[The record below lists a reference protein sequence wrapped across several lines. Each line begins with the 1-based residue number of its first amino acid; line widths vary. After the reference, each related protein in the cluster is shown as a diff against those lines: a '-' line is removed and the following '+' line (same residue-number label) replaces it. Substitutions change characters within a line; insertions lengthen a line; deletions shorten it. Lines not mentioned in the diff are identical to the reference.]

1 MNHGECPG
9 SAATGPGHQVARA
22 TALSPVVHRLDVVA
36 ARIAEVRQAGQF
48 VIVHQGPG
56 AERIPLTIAEA
67 DADAGTIGLVIQA
80 VGRSTRD
87 LVTLRVGDV
96 IADIAGPVGQP
107 TELVDGQHAVCVG
120 GGVGTAVVLPIAR
133 ALYERGNRVTS
144 VIGGRAADSVL
155 FGAELGAVGDVIV
168 CTDDGSA
175 GRPGLVTDALA
186 TLIER
191 GGVDVVH
198 AAGPVPMMRGTDT
211 ATSPS
216 TTTA

>member
-9 SAATGPGHQVARA
+9 SAATGPGHQVVRA
-22 TALSPVVHRLDVVA
+22 TALSPVVHRLDVVP

-96 IADIAGPVGQP
+96 IADIAGPLGQP

-120 GGVGTAVVLPIAR
+120 GGWAR
-133 ALYERGNRVTS
+133 PSCCPSPGRCTS
-144 VIGGRAADSVL
+144 
-155 FGAELGAVGDVIV
+155 GA
-168 CTDDGSA
+168 TGSC
-175 GRPGLVTDALA
+175 R
-186 TLIER
+186 
-191 GGVDVVH
+191 
-198 AAGPVPMMRGTDT
+198 
-211 ATSPS
+211 
-216 TTTA
+216 